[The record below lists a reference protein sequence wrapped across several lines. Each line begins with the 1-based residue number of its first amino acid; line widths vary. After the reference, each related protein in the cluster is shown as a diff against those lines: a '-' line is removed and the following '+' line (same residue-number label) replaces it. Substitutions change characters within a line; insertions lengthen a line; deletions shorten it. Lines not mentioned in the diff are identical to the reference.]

1 MLLLFFPFG
10 VLRKKKKEKEKEKER
25 KKEHTFPKTN
35 YRIIFISRRA
45 GENLRMI
52 PSRRNE
58 RAGVCSATG
67 QHLSGM
73 CEALPSQR
81 SNRRKTAFR

>member
-1 MLLLFFPFG
+1 MLLLCFPLWGFEE
-10 VLRKKKKEKEKEKER
+10 KKKKRKE

-35 YRIIFISRRA
+35 YRIIFVSRCA

-52 PSRRNE
+52 PSRRIE

-67 QHLSGM
+67 RHLSGM

-81 SNRRKTAFR
+81 SRGRKTAFR

>member
-10 VLRKKKKEKEKEKER
+10 DLRKKKKRKEKKT
-25 KKEHTFPKTN
+25 HTFPKTN
-35 YRIIFISRRA
+35 YRIIFVSRCA

-52 PSRRNE
+52 LSRRNE

-67 QHLSGM
+67 RHLSGM

-81 SNRRKTAFR
+81 SRRKTAFR

>member
-10 VLRKKKKEKEKEKER
+10 DLRKKKKEKEKEKER

-35 YRIIFISRRA
+35 YRIIFVSRRA

-52 PSRRNE
+52 LSRRNE

-73 CEALPSQR
+73 CKALPSQR